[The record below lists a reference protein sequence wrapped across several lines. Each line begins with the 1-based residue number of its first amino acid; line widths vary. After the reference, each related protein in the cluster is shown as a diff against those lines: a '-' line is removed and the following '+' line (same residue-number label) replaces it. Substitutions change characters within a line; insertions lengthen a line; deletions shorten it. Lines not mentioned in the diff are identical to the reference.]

1 MGEMS
6 QERLKIVKNAFQI
19 LDTEKTGSL
28 DFEYI
33 KNQYMPHNHPDVL
46 LGKKGDEEVFEE
58 FLNTFETHR

>member
-1 MGEMS
+1 MGAMS
-6 QERLKIVKNAFQI
+6 EERLKIVKTAFEK
-19 LDTEKTGSL
+19 LDTTNAGSL

-46 LGKKGDEEVFEE
+46 SGKKGDEEVFEE